1 MQQIH
6 NAAVFETDFYA
17 SAAQNKAEKNWVEEN
32 YKHTS
37 AGFTPAPLVKNVNQD
52 KGNSLTSFGW
62 TGAEKKPVA
71 TFETAHQMR
80 LNHEKSPTREQ
91 VYEYGAMMFPQKQI
105 SDAIW
110 TEQNKNMGKTTGTK
124 ERKKKKKDNEAHF
137 LLTG

>member
-37 AGFTPAPLVKNVNQD
+37 AGFSPAPLVKNVNQD

-71 TFETAHQMR
+71 TFETAH
-80 LNHEKSPTREQ
+80 
-91 VYEYGAMMFPQKQI
+91 
-105 SDAIW
+105 
-110 TEQNKNMGKTTGTK
+110 
-124 ERKKKKKDNEAHF
+124 
-137 LLTG
+137 